1 MASTPAVVD
10 EKAQEHCKRRQ
21 RARLRR
27 LVVDENAQQHRPY
40 YCTMPHEQQQQRPLS
55 SDGLIHIT
63 KNHDSEVIRG
73 RPNLNH

>member
-10 EKAQEHCKRRQ
+10 GKAQEHCKRRQ

-40 YCTMPHEQQQQRPLS
+40 NFLKKPQYIDIELLAHANSISLLPVQAGSQE
-55 SDGLIHIT
+55 
-63 KNHDSEVIRG
+63 N
-73 RPNLNH
+73 